1 MVILVV
7 DGQGGGVGKTVVG
20 ELKTALLGLNTTIL
34 AAGTNTVATNAMLR
48 AGADAAATGENA
60 VVYNAGRADIIVG
73 SLGIVAAN
81 SMMGEL
87 SPAMATAISASPA
100 VKVLIPN
107 NKCRLLVSGVADEPI
122 QDRIAKAVQMVK
134 DIVQGKNQKE

>member
-7 DGQGGGVGKTVVG
+7 DGQGGGVGRALV
-20 ELKTALLGLNTTIL
+20 EQLKAALMGTDVQIL
-34 AAGTNTVATNAMLR
+34 AAGTNTAAAGAMLR

-60 VVYNAGRADIIVG
+60 VIYNAARADIIVG

-81 SMMGEL
+81 AMMGEL
-87 SPAMATAISASPA
+87 SPAMATAISGSPA

-107 NKCRLLVSGVADEPI
+107 NRCGLFVSGVTDEPMEE
-122 QDRIAKAVQMVK
+122 RIAKAVRMVK
-134 DIVQGKNQKE
+134 NIAEGKTGGA